1 MNPSSIHIYMSIYYS
16 TMQPLLHL
24 ITHILLPSLLWE
36 KKMTSSSSFIFLMC
50 LINFLL
56 FVFKTDAFDPT
67 EGFDSL
73 PLNESNFLVQRP
85 YNVPQYKRYS
95 FKNGVHK
102 LWVFKND
109 KPHFPASRTNPRTE
123 VRIQVSENK

>member
-1 MNPSSIHIYMSIYYS
+1 
-16 TMQPLLHL
+16 
-24 ITHILLPSLLWE
+24 
-36 KKMTSSSSFIFLMC
+36 MC

-123 VRIQVSENK
+123 VRIQVSENKEH